1 MSLEHY
7 PARDKGTGRVSDI
20 APVLI
25 SDVEA
30 AKILGCSRTTI
41 WRRVADNTLP
51 KPLKLGGLS
60 RFVLSEINER
70 VEAAMAARNG
80 EAA

>member
-7 PARDKGTGRVSDI
+7 NTRDKGTGRVSDI

-51 KPLKLGGLS
+51 KAVKLGGLS

-80 EAA
+80 EAV